1 MLENDNYEKRNRIRR
16 VLRAAGAERQVAV
29 LFWGVEMGLFAKGL
43 LSRDLGEVSERSEE
57 ALWRGEHKGIGTQ
70 RWELGTG

>member
-1 MLENDNYEKRNRIRR
+1 MIMTKKPSRIRR

-29 LFWGVEMGLFAKGL
+29 LFWVVEMGLFAKGL
-43 LSRDLGEVSERSEE
+43 LSRDLGAVSEGSQE
-57 ALWRGEHKGIGTQ
+57 ALWGGEHKGIGTQ